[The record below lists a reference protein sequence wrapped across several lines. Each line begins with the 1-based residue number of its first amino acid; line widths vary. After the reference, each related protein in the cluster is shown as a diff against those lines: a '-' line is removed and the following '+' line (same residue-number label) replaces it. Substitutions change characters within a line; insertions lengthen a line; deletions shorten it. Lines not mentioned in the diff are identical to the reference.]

1 MHSTGSVNIFLAF
14 FVFRRRS
21 YVRCLHAQLYKY
33 FDTIRSKVSL
43 LFPKI
48 SLLFPKKDT
57 VHRKKII
64 DIGEAHDALLDA
76 FHDLIHHPLTTEL
89 RGC

>member
-1 MHSTGSVNIFLAF
+1 MFDFSKNI
-14 FVFRRRS
+14 
-21 YVRCLHAQLYKY
+21 
-33 FDTIRSKVSL
+33 TI
-43 LFPKI
+43 
-48 SLLFPKKDT
+48 PKKDT

-89 RGC
+89 RGCQLGCESSKFKKSYLTERKQRQLKMRKVSMKMLRMGI

>member
-1 MHSTGSVNIFLAF
+1 MFDFSKNI
-14 FVFRRRS
+14 
-21 YVRCLHAQLYKY
+21 
-33 FDTIRSKVSL
+33 TI
-43 LFPKI
+43 
-48 SLLFPKKDT
+48 PKKDT

>member
-33 FDTIRSKVSL
+33 FDAIRSKV
-43 LFPKI
+43 